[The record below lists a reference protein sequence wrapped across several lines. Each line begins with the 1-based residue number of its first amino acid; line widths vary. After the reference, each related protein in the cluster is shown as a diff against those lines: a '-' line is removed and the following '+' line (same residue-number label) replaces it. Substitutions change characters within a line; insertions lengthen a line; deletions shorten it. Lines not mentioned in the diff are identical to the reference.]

1 MAEFSTTSHATTLL
15 DDAAVTKA
23 LRELPGWERDGDTI
37 VRTAKLPS
45 FPAAIE
51 VVDRVA
57 ELAER
62 ANHHPDI
69 DIRWRTLSFR
79 CSTHSAGGI
88 TELDIRLAGQISE
101 QLRSAQGQ
109 GGSH

>member
-1 MAEFSTTSHATTLL
+1 MRDHADMADLL
-15 DDAAVTKA
+15 DDTAVTEA
-23 LRELPGWERDGDTI
+23 LRELPDWARDGDTL

-45 FPAAIE
+45 FPAAIA

-62 ANHHPDI
+62 ADHHPDI
-69 DIRWRTLSFR
+69 DIRWRTLTFR

-88 TELDIRLAGQISE
+88 TALDVRLAGEISDCI
-101 QLRSAQGQ
+101 QAASD
-109 GGSH
+109 

>member
-1 MAEFSTTSHATTLL
+1 MADSSTTVLS
-15 DDAAVTKA
+15 DSAVAEA
-23 LRELPGWERDGDTI
+23 LRDLPGWERDGNTI

-45 FPAAIE
+45 FPAAIQ

-62 ANHHPDI
+62 ADHHPDI

-88 TELDIRLAGQISE
+88 TELDIRLARQISE
-101 QLRSAQGQ
+101 QLRAAEG
-109 GGSH
+109 